1 MAIIYTY
8 PTKATIANDDLVL
21 ISDSTDGNK
30 TKQVKASTF
39 PGFTGTGME
48 SLGVSGSAQSGANQ
62 TLASN
67 NSFITISSATN
78 THTWD
83 INGALPTTNG
93 GTGLTAV
100 GTRDQVMKV
109 SNTGTLEY
117 ADMTVTEVVKNITV
131 NPIAKGTPV
140 YITGVSGTTPTIG
153 PADATDSAAMPVV
166 GLAAESI
173 GSGDTGTIM
182 VNGLLE
188 GVNTSSIND
197 PDATG
202 AAGEILYVSNTPATT
217 LGLTYKKPLG
227 PYLIQNIGI
236 VVKYSAGT
244 SGSIQVSCIGRTND
258 LPNLATGRIWAGDS
272 DGVPEALA
280 PGSANTL
287 LKSNG
292 STISWGAVD
301 LTSNVTGILP
311 IANGGT
317 GFSTV
322 GTKNQLLKSNG
333 AGALVYS
340 NLHTEFVT
348 LVSGN
353 NVTWDFSQ
361 NDNAY
366 LEMTTGTNILNIT
379 NVNHGDI
386 GTLIVKGVTS
396 TSFQLPSVGMKS
408 IVPGG
413 TTYTASAYED
423 KLTFVCRVSGGI
435 TYLYWSIDAGMR
447 TYVP

>member
-8 PTKATIANDDLVL
+8 PTKATLANDDLVL
-21 ISDSTDGNK
+21 ISDSADGNK

-83 INGALPTTNG
+83 INGALPTANG
-93 GTGLTAV
+93 GTGLTTV
-100 GTRDQVMKV
+100 GTRDQVLKV

-117 ADMTVTEVVKNITV
+117 ADATVTEVVKNVTGST
-131 NPIAKGTPV
+131 IAIGTPV
-140 YITGVSGTTPTIG
+140 YISGVSGSTPTIA
-153 PADATDSAAMPVV
+153 PADATDAAAMPVV

-173 GSGDTGTIM
+173 NNNNTGIIM
-182 VNGLLE
+182 VTGLLE
-188 GVNTSSIND
+188 GINTSAIND

-202 AAGEILYVSNTPATT
+202 AAGEIVYVSNTPATT
-217 LGLTYKKPLG
+217 LGLTYKKPIG
-227 PYLIQNIGI
+227 PYLIQNVGI

-258 LPNLATGRIWAGDS
+258 LPNLATGRIWAGDG

-292 STISWGAVD
+292 STISWGAPVVD
-301 LTSNVTGILP
+301 LAANVGATILP
-311 IANGGT
+311 VANGGT
-317 GFSTV
+317 GASSLPSTITNSTV
-322 GTKNQLLKSNG
+322 NYSSDGT
-333 AGALVYS
+333 GALPYDHGGTGSSTAPS
-340 NLHTEFVT
+340 NQILIGRATAWE
-348 LVSGN
+348 LSGSATGAIIIPLGDDSQRPTGVEGMLRLN
-353 NVTWDFSQ
+353 NQGATR
-361 NDNAY
+361 Y
-366 LEMTTGTNILNIT
+366 LEYYDGTNWIQIT
-379 NVNHGDI
+379 
-386 GTLIVKGVTS
+386 
-396 TSFQLPSVGMKS
+396 P
-408 IVPGG
+408 
-413 TTYTASAYED
+413 
-423 KLTFVCRVSGGI
+423 
-435 TYLYWSIDAGMR
+435 
-447 TYVP
+447 